1 MFFVCLIVSCAVV
14 VSVFQGIIYEDR
26 SQNNPL
32 VTCNLTY
39 HGRYKPGGTLTASI
53 YHNQKIYS
61 NVTVTLRHLVK
72 GLISMRREQ
81 KRSRELIL
89 ITVQQMN
96 EYYVIGVI
104 FVNRMITAIEEGRM
118 KIIHY

>member
-1 MFFVCLIVSCAVV
+1 MV

-72 GLISMRREQ
+72 GLIKYE
-81 KRSRELIL
+81 KRAEKIKGINS
-89 ITVQQMN
+89 N
-96 EYYVIGVI
+96 YG
-104 FVNRMITAIEEGRM
+104 TADE
-118 KIIHY
+118 

>member
-1 MFFVCLIVSCAVV
+1 
-14 VSVFQGIIYEDR
+14 
-26 SQNNPL
+26 
-32 VTCNLTY
+32 
-39 HGRYKPGGTLTASI
+39 
-53 YHNQKIYS
+53 
-61 NVTVTLRHLVK
+61 
-72 GLISMRREQ
+72 MRREQ